1 MKNNLPIAKTEDIVV
16 QELPKEIL
24 IYNLRENKAFCLNP
38 TLSLVWKH
46 CDGKTD
52 VPQIIKHFEKEM
64 SLQVDP
70 DFVFL
75 ALDELRKTELISNY
89 QPKFDDRLS
98 RRKVLLNY
106 ALPMA
111 MLPVITTLIAPLSSQ
126 AASSP
131 VCAANSSLSCSNDA
145 QCVTLFSPF
154 PPTCFIPGT
163 VCSAVCDPTNCC
175 QFQEGTE

>member
-1 MKNNLPIAKTEDIVV
+1 MLPIAKTANIVV
-16 QELPKEIL
+16 QELSNETLVYDVKS
-24 IYNLRENKAFCLNP
+24 NKAICLN
-38 TLSLVWKH
+38 SSAAFVWKN
-46 CDGKTD
+46 CDGEND
-52 VPQIIKHFEKEM
+52 VQKLMNSFQGNFNLKINEDFI
-64 SLQVDP
+64 SLT
-70 DFVFL
+70 
-75 ALDELRKTELISNY
+75 LDELAKADLIEGY
-89 QPKFDDRLS
+89 ETKFGSRIS

-126 AASSP
+126 AASGP